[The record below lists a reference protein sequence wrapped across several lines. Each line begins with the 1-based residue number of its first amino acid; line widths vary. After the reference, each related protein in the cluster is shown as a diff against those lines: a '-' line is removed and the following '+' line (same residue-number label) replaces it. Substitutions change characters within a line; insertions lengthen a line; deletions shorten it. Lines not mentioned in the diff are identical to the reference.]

1 MISIGRLTYQ
11 KDFLT
16 LLKAIKNCKRKEIE
30 LVILGKGI
38 ESNKLKSFCISNK
51 ITSKVKF
58 LGYKQNPFNYIKQA
72 DIFILTSIFEGS
84 PNVLI
89 EALFLNKY
97 VISTDCPTGPKEIL
111 GNGKYGTLIK
121 IGNFSQLAREIEK
134 FKINDKIRTKIRSS
148 NKILTKYD
156 LNKNCEK
163 YYRLIK
169 KYL

>member
-1 MISIGRLTYQ
+1 M
-11 KDFLT
+11 
-16 LLKAIKNCKRKEIE
+16 
-30 LVILGKGI
+30 
-38 ESNKLKSFCISNK
+38 
-51 ITSKVKF
+51 
-58 LGYKQNPFNYIKQA
+58 GYKPNPFNYIKQA

-121 IGNFSQLAREIEK
+121 IGNYSQLAREIEK